1 MNLAEHPQ
9 ALDLQKRLSTAEVHE
24 GQPPCIPVVMF
35 MPGVGKIQGALR
47 AGNTPGIFILSSNV
61 QIEGTSQA
69 GVMEFSF
76 TADQPFM
83 IIHPDLTQEEGK
95 SRIIQ

>member
-1 MNLAEHPQ
+1 MNLSEHPQ
-9 ALDLQKRLSTAEVHE
+9 ALDLQKRLAAVETPE
-24 GQPPCIPVVMF
+24 GIPPCIPVVMF
-35 MPGVGKIQGALR
+35 MPGIGKMQGALR
-47 AGNTPGIFILSSNV
+47 AADTPGLFVLASNV

-76 TADQPFM
+76 TADVPFT

-95 SRIIQ
+95 RRIIQ